1 MCSLATFSPFLL
13 EKARRNGLWSTNR
26 HGNRYINARK
36 ASHFGA
42 HAQPKFLHGH
52 ECKSIGRQKW
62 NILTAQTIPPV
73 RLSQP
78 SQPFLTVP
86 AIPAVPPTRTIQTT
100 PKQIPNRGPVTQ
112 ICDTSL
118 MLIRTSKTGP
128 LTLISAAILLSM
140 SMFPLLHEAWRSR
153 FCPWDHLDSP
163 TSGPPGAIYRP
174 PSLPQSVGRR
184 RDRRCPR
191 LGPRKA
197 APPEICVEDGDV
209 NKLCKVCS
217 SNVSWCGLP

>member
-13 EKARRNGLWSTNR
+13 EKARRNGLWSTNG

-100 PKQIPNRGPVTQ
+100 PKQIPNRDRWHKSVIHLWCWSGLAKPDPWHSSLLQFCYPCPCSHSCTRLEGPDSAHET
-112 ICDTSL
+112 
-118 MLIRTSKTGP
+118 
-128 LTLISAAILLSM
+128 TLIPRPAGLLEQ
-140 SMFPLLHEAWRSR
+140 FIAPHRFHKAW
-153 FCPWDHLDSP
+153 
-163 TSGPPGAIYRP
+163 
-174 PSLPQSVGRR
+174 VGVATA
-184 RDRRCPR
+184 
-191 LGPRKA
+191 A
-197 APPEICVEDGDV
+197 APG
-209 NKLCKVCS
+209 
-217 SNVSWCGLP
+217 